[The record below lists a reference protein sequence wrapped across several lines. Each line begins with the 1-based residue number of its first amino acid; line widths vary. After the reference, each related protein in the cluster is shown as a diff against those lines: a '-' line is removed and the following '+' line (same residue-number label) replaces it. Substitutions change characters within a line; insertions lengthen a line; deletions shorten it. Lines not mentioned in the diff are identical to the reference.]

1 MKNKGQAKKGT
12 MKRLIRMLFEFYPVL
27 LPLVLVCIILNALI
41 SSIPAIFQQNII
53 AVVEQ
58 YWQTKDW
65 AAAAPTVTRLVLILV
80 VLYALS
86 LAAGY
91 AYSYG
96 MAIITQGSLKK
107 MREKMFNR
115 MQDLPIK
122 YFDTH
127 NHGDIMSYYTND
139 IDTLRQLISQ
149 SIPQLMISCIT
160 VVTIFSIMLY
170 YSMWAAFGR
179 ALWRCIDVCRYQKG
193 RQQLGTFFLKAAD
206 RSRQD
211 RGLCGRDHERTE
223 GCQGVQS

>member
-27 LPLVLVCIILNALI
+27 LPLVLVCIVLNALI
-41 SSIPAIFQQNII
+41 SSIPAVFQQKII

-139 IDTLRQLISQ
+139 IEYSAAVD
-149 SIPQLMISCIT
+149 
-160 VVTIFSIMLY
+160 FLY
-170 YSMWAAFGR
+170 HRGYDFFNHAVLQHVAAFGR

-211 RGLCGRDHERTE
+211 RGLCGRDHERAE